1 MGRVMKQITDAEYEL
16 FQQLQTIWK
25 HAVPEQSGQYFIC
38 GSGGEKDEH
47 GLPEVIMVC
56 PSAGLNYFKAYKR
69 LKNGNSA
76 NMPSSKYVP

>member
-38 GSGGEKDEH
+38 GSGGVKDGH

-56 PSAGLNYFKAYKR
+56 PSAGLDYSVAYRRVK
-69 LKNGNSA
+69 
-76 NMPSSKYVP
+76 